1 MDIAEVDLKT
11 FLDQKEGNAEK
22 LVILLCDKENRKIE
36 VIRLLGQ
43 VNNLGVRTKYFI
55 KTTIPASM
63 RFKDVDNTF
72 NFDTKE
78 VKFILGYSNAENFL
92 FVLEMLRKLKSTDL
106 FFEYFVFE
114 NKYFCEGK
122 VCYEEELRF
131 TISTNKTCYHNNIH
145 NLTGYKNGMLFK
157 DCDYIDYKYLLI

>member
-11 FLDQKEGNAEK
+11 FLEQKKGSVEN

-55 KTTIPASM
+55 KTVIPAAM
-63 RFKDVDNTF
+63 RFKCVDEIV

-78 VKFILGYSNAENFL
+78 VKFILQYGNAENFI
-92 FVLEMLRKLKSTDL
+92 FTLEIMRKLKNVDL

-114 NKYFCEGK
+114 NKHFCEK
-122 VCYEEELRF
+122 VCYEEEIRL
-131 TISTNKTCYHNNIH
+131 TLTTNKTSYHNNIT
-145 NLTGYKNGMLFK
+145 NFVNYSNGMLLK
-157 DCDYIDYKYLLI
+157 DCYYIDYNYLLI